1 MATAREIIKSALRK
15 ILSSGDTNEPTTSE
29 LADGLEGL
37 NDFLENLAVDGV
49 RIAHQTL
56 TLDDTVNV
64 DKAHIRTIKAQLA
77 VELAPEFG
85 SAVDP
90 QVAFIAQQ
98 GMKALRADT
107 KLTRSTPL
115 DSALVR
121 RFRRVRW

>member
-15 ILSSGDTNEPTTSE
+15 LLSSGDTNEPTTSE

-56 TLDDTVNV
+56 TLDSTVNI
-64 DKAHIRTIKAQLA
+64 DKAHIRTLKAQLA

-85 SAVDP
+85 AAVDP
-90 QVAFIAQQ
+90 QLAFTAGQ

-115 DSALVR
+115 DNALS
-121 RFRRVRW
+121 RRVRW

>member
-1 MATAREIIKSALRK
+1 MTTAREVIKSALRK
-15 ILSSGDTNEPTTSE
+15 IGSLADTADPTTSE
-29 LADGLEGL
+29 MSDGLEAL
-37 NDFLENLAVDGV
+37 NDFMENLAVDGV

-56 TLDDTVNV
+56 TLDTALNV

-85 SAVDP
+85 AAVDP

-107 KLTRSTPL
+107 KLSKTTEIDRGL
-115 DSALVR
+115 QWR
-121 RFRRVRW
+121 NRW